1 MCWLPPLWPFR
12 PSSWWTPGART
23 MPGFR
28 WWASWGSQWMPWMLG
43 KWLESWGNGWEN
55 GGKMDEELETF
66 RKMWWSPGKNRGKR
80 EKHWVQWGKMSK
92 MKWDVRR
99 FPKEDGTSNV
109 QQISEFNR
117 NICSRCSWVV
127 SMLANIRINFG
138 SSMDL
143 RCRSWCSSKWQWV
156 ATLPCYRMPSWK
168 VSTTC
173 RCRPSCP
180 WCLCLVSSHPWAL
193 RQSWNLMR
201 NHPSERMQWD
211 SLIIGPWQRGLL
223 QCPLPASPW
232 SRCTF
237 WSPWIASRRMLARC
251 FSQFCKTSFFFS
263 SSESAM
269 FSVLFHLVV
278 YSPYNFIDFIAL
290 IIHKYRFTNHFTNHF
305 PQQS

>member
-28 WWASWGSQWMPWMLG
+28 WWASWGSQWMPWMPG
-43 KWLESWGNGWEN
+43 KWLENWGNGWEN

-66 RKMWWSPGKNRGKR
+66 RKMWWSPGKFGGKTGKTLSSMGKNMQNEMR
-80 EKHWVQWGKMSK
+80 CKTVSKGRWNVECSTDFWVQQ
-92 MKWDVRR
+92 
-99 FPKEDGTSNV
+99 E
-109 QQISEFNR
+109 Q
-117 NICSRCSWVV
+117 ICSRCSWVV
-127 SMLANIRINFG
+127 SMLANISTKIG
-138 SSMDL
+138 SAMDL

-156 ATLPCYRMPSWK
+156 ATRPCCRMPSWK

-193 RQSWNLMR
+193 RQSWNPMR
-201 NHPSERMQWD
+201 SHPSERMQWD

-269 FSVLFHLVV
+269 FSVMFHLVV
-278 YSPYNFIDFIAL
+278 YSPYNFIAITIYTQFHQNISP
-290 IIHKYRFTNHFTNHF
+290 NHF